1 MATQEKYAEAVN
13 AFDETLIE
21 DCWAEIVR
29 YLDSTAGCTIY
40 GVGKGDVKV
49 IPAVEA
55 QIAMLLC
62 RYICEHQCSEED
74 VRYIRWESVDSIR
87 YWTGKDWEQGDTE
100 TMKHLIKAFLTKIDV
115 GLVYR
120 YYSPKRLALE
130 VMSELCHHTERQYI
144 PSNEYIGFKNGVL
157 KLETQELL
165 PFSMSVCPKFTID
178 FEYDKDATCPKFE
191 LCLSQALDD
200 DTALC
205 FQELCGNLLMDF
217 KHEVIGI
224 LIGNGNDGKSTIL
237 EALSAALGDKD
248 VTHYNL
254 VQITETDGRYIANM
268 ENKIANI
275 VFDSSQKLNIGNENI
290 FKSYCSGE
298 PLVAKTLYKQPR
310 MTRNYPKSLIGLN
323 LLPSTSDFSHGYF
336 RRLKLIPFIK
346 QIPADKVNLNL
357 KDELRE
363 ERAGILNWLIDGMI
377 RLKRNGRFT
386 ESAVI
391 KKTINAYRTDSD
403 SVASFLEDENY
414 GHCESP
420 DYILSDLF
428 SKFRDW
434 QVQAGFQSMTNRKFA
449 ARLRTLGYKVDK
461 QGGIMRVWCKQC
473 KPQKEDEN
481 LPF

>member
-1 MATQEKYAEAVN
+1 MAAQEKNTEATN
-13 AFDETLIE
+13 NFDESLIE
-21 DCWAEIVR
+21 DCWAELVR

-40 GVGKGDVKV
+40 GVGKGDAKV

-62 RYICEHQCSEED
+62 RYICECKCSEEM
-74 VRYIRWESVDSIR
+74 RYVRWESIDSIR
-87 YWTGKDWEQGDTE
+87 YWTGKDWKQGDTE
-100 TMKHLIKAFLTKIDV
+100 TMKHLIKAFLAKIDV
-115 GLVYR
+115 GLVYQ
-120 YYSPKRLALE
+120 YYSPKRLASE
-130 VMSELCHHTERQYI
+130 VMSELCHHADRQYV

-165 PFSMSVCPKFTID
+165 PLSMSVCPKFTID

-403 SVASFLEDENY
+403 SVASFLEDVNY
-414 GHCESP
+414 SHSESP
-420 DYILSDLF
+420 DCILSDLF

-434 QVQAGFQSMTNRKFA
+434 QVQSGFQSMTNRKFA
-449 ARLRTLGYKVDK
+449 ARLRILGYRVDK
-461 QGGIMRVWCKQC
+461 QGGTMRVWCKQY
-473 KPQKEDEN
+473 KSEEDEN